1 MNLVGLYCK
10 NVKLR
15 LRIQFLKT
23 EYKLNSIIIIIIII
37 IIIGRVIYLYF
48 SSKSRWNTEVQ
59 LQFNFAIPR

>member
-1 MNLVGLYCK
+1 MNLVGFYCK

-37 IIIGRVIYLYF
+37 GRVIYLSF

-59 LQFNFAIPR
+59 LQLKFAIPR

>member
-1 MNLVGLYCK
+1 VNLVGFYCK

-48 SSKSRWNTEVQ
+48 SSKSR
-59 LQFNFAIPR
+59 